1 MKIKRTVSLALVL
14 ILLLSLSAISTFA
27 ATGTAVLSAESS
39 SSDVML
45 LGSFNNWE
53 GTAMPYADATTVSTT
68 LELEEGNYQFKIEA
82 GDTEY
87 GHPGTVKDTTVTVSA
102 SGFKLSDSI
111 NAKCTLIAT
120 GGSYT
125 FTFNTETH
133 KLQVVKDGFV
143 PETSDADALTVSFG
157 TESLTANVGD
167 TLTYSAF
174 ITADK
179 TFEDIQAILSY
190 NEEKLS
196 LVRITSTD
204 TSVTDNEAEAL
215 KYCPNIADVIYNAD
229 YEGVVAANAS
239 SLAGFDFT
247 EEKLLLTLDFTVLD
261 GGETSLELTIQEMTA
276 TDGISYFTYSTQENE
291 GAALREALEI
301 TDAVELPTQSLAFN
315 GASLTLYDNLAINFK
330 AAESLFTEVGY
341 TNPYGVFELNGERFT
356 VTDYTV
362 VNGRY
367 VFDFEDISP
376 KNMNDTVKATL
387 YATFD
392 GVEYQSETVEYSV
405 ATYCY
410 NMLSKYN
417 TDDYAEL
424 RTLLV
429 DLLNYG
435 GATQIY
441 TNYNTDAL
449 VNASL
454 TAEQAS
460 WGTSEKPTYTSVQNL
475 AYETIENPTVQWLGG
490 GLNLETAVTMRFKIS
505 AENYESFTLKAET
518 AENLWT
524 VPASEF
530 ELYEGSL
537 YVFFNGLNAAQMSEP
552 VYLTIYDGDTAVSNT
567 ICYSVESYAYAKQ
580 NSTDTNLVNLLEAM
594 MKYGNSA
601 NAYVK

>member
-1 MKIKRTVSLALVL
+1 MKLKRTVSLALVL
-14 ILLLSLSAISTFA
+14 ILLFSLSLINTFA
-27 ATGTAVLSAESS
+27 ATGTAVLSTDLSA
-39 SSDVML
+39 SDVVL
-45 LGSFNNWE
+45 LGSFNGWE
-53 GTAMPYADATTVSTT
+53 GTLMSYVGETTVSTT
-68 LELEEGNYQFKIEA
+68 VELAEGKYQFKLRA

-87 GHPGTVKDTTVTVSA
+87 GHPGTVNDTTVTVSD
-102 SGFKLSDSI
+102 SGWKLSDSI

-143 PETSDADALTVSFG
+143 PEVDDADSLTVNFG
-157 TESLTANVGD
+157 GEALTANVGD
-167 TLTYSAF
+167 TLTYCAF
-174 ITADK
+174 VTADK
-179 TFEDIQAILSY
+179 TFEDIQVILSY
-190 NEEKLS
+190 NEDKLS
-196 LVRITSTD
+196 LVRGTSAD
-204 TSVTDNEAEAL
+204 DEAL
-215 KYCPNIADVIYNAD
+215 KCCPNFADAVYNSD

-247 EEKLLLTLDFTVLD
+247 EEKLLLTLDFAVLS
-261 GGETSLELTIQEMTA
+261 GGETTLELTIQEMTA
-276 TDGISYFTYSTQENE
+276 TDGTSYFTYSTQEND
-291 GAALREALEI
+291 GAALRETLEI
-301 TDAVELPTQSLAFN
+301 TDTVEFPSQSLAFN

-341 TNPYGVFELNGERFT
+341 TNPYAVFELNGEKFT

-362 VNGRY
+362 ANGRY

-392 GVEYQSETVEYSV
+392 GVEYESEACEYSV
-405 ATYCY
+405 AAYCY

-435 GATQIY
+435 AATQVY
-441 TNYNTDAL
+441 ANYNTDAL

-454 TAEQAS
+454 TAEQSA
-460 WGTSEKPTYTSVQNL
+460 WGTSEKPAYTSVQNL
-475 AYETIENPTVQWLGG
+475 SFKTIENPTVQWLGG

-505 AENYESFTLKAET
+505 AENYENLTLKAET

-530 ELYEGSL
+530 ELFEGSL
-537 YVFFNGLNAAQMSEP
+537 YVFFSGLNAAQMSEP
-552 VYLTIYDGDTAVSNT
+552 VYITIYEGDTAVSNT

-601 NAYVK
+601 YAYVN